1 MSAIH
6 KDIIEATRYFLK
18 LVELGSYSSVK
29 KYYNVEQ
36 SGFRQHQSIKILG
49 TPLFKFALPQYNK

>member
-1 MSAIH
+1 MNAIH

-29 KYYNVEQ
+29 NYYNRVKYYHNV
-36 SGFRQHQSIKILG
+36 IKVE
-49 TPLFKFALPQYNK
+49 

>member
-29 KYYNVEQ
+29 KYYNVELNT
-36 SGFRQHQSIKILG
+36 IKI
-49 TPLFKFALPQYNK
+49 K